1 MPARSYTGQ
10 VCAIAM
16 TAETGPGSS
25 SRALVRPLALA
36 MAVIGTFMVVELA
49 GGWLSGS
56 LALMSD
62 ALHMLTDTLA
72 LALSLWAVG
81 VALRPP
87 TRERTFGYHRAEILA
102 ALLNGSTLIIISML
116 IFYEAAL
123 RLLDPPEVEV
133 PLMLAVAVA
142 GLAANAVAAW
152 LLHDRSPHNLNVRGA
167 YLHVLGDLLS
177 SIGVIVGAMLM
188 LALGWWVA
196 DPIISIVIG
205 VIILAGAWKLVGQ
218 STSVLLESVPP
229 HLTIEEVQGALRE
242 VKGVVD
248 VHDLHVWTLSSG
260 LHAMSAHIE
269 VGDGMLS
276 GYGRLLAECER
287 MLKERFSISHTT
299 IQVECGTCEF
309 ETCAL
314 ARHE

>member
-1 MPARSYTGQ
+1 
-10 VCAIAM
+10 M
-16 TAETGPGSS
+16 TDGVEVGSAS
-25 SRALVRPLALA
+25 GGLVRPLALA
-36 MAVIGTFMVVELA
+36 IVVIGAFMVVELV

-102 ALLNGSTLIIISML
+102 ALLNGSTLIVISVL
-116 IFYEAAL
+116 IFYEAAR

-152 LLHDRSPHNLNVRGA
+152 LLHDRTSHNLNVRGA
-167 YLHVLGDLLS
+167 YLHVVGDLLS
-177 SIGVIVGAMLM
+177 SIGVIVGAVLM
-188 LALGWWVA
+188 LALGWWAA
-196 DPIISIVIG
+196 DVVISIAIG
-205 VIILAGAWKLVGQ
+205 VIILAGAWKLVSQ

-229 HLTIEEVQGALRE
+229 HLTIEEVQRALRE
-242 VKGVVD
+242 VEGVVD

-260 LHAMSAHIE
+260 LHAMSAHVE
-269 VGDGMLS
+269 VDDGMVS
-276 GYGRLLAECER
+276 GFGRLLAECER

-299 IQVECGTCEF
+299 IQVECGACEMDG
-309 ETCAL
+309 CPL
-314 ARHE
+314 GRHG